1 MAYNKSFNPSEYRN
15 DGKVSWWKQV
25 KKPFLYM
32 GTALALLVGGVLG
45 YNALNK
51 ANTKRDAK
59 EEPIVQK
66 ATQPAENNL
75 KKAVSKLAQK
85 ETAANSKETATNTQE
100 AVSNVQETAASNASA
115 EKAKPKTRMVVD
127 YQFAIVPGLASDQ
140 VHLDP
145 AVARE
150 LAKNYRM
157 ADMAMDNWVASK
169 IQALK
174 GNDTRAKQYENAAI
188 RQFPELAK
196 CRTFQDVAF
205 ELYKKKAA
213 AGINTSSARAKI
225 SYSYLQKAARA
236 TNPESRL
243 KHLYKAVTLVP
254 EVGIMGP
261 NLEVARE
268 IALSFK
274 GENHVVMRAQLVEV
288 PLTNAATPAMLAA
301 QAEGR

>member
-1 MAYNKSFNPSEYRN
+1 MAYDKSYNPSEYRN
-15 DGKVSWWKQV
+15 DGKASWWKRE
-25 KKPFLYM
+25 KKPFLYT
-32 GTALALLVGGVLG
+32 GTALALFVGGVFG

-51 ANTKRDAK
+51 AAENRDTK

-66 ATQPAENNL
+66 ATQPVENNL

-85 ETAANSKETATNTQE
+85 ETAVNNTETA
-100 AVSNVQETAASNASA
+100 ANVQENAASDASA
-115 EKAKPKTRMVVD
+115 EKAKPKTRTVVD

-140 VHLDP
+140 VQLDP

-150 LAKNYRM
+150 LAKNYQM
-157 ADMAMDNWVASK
+157 ADAAMDNWVASK

-243 KHLYKAVTLVP
+243 KHLYKAVTLTP

-274 GENHVVMRAQLVEV
+274 GETHVVMRAQLVEV

>member
-1 MAYNKSFNPSEYRN
+1 MALF
-15 DGKVSWWKQV
+15 
-25 KKPFLYM
+25 
-32 GTALALLVGGVLG
+32 VGGILG

-51 ANTKRDAK
+51 AAENRDAK

-66 ATQPAENNL
+66 ATQPVENNL

-85 ETAANSKETATNTQE
+85 ETAANSTETA
-100 AVSNVQETAASNASA
+100 ANVQENAASDASA
-115 EKAKPKTRMVVD
+115 EKAKPKTRTVVD

-140 VHLDP
+140 VQLDP

-150 LAKNYRM
+150 LAKNYQM
-157 ADMAMDNWVASK
+157 ADAAMDNWVASK
-169 IQALK
+169 IQAVKRKPSLAWEYK
-174 GNDTRAKQYENAAI
+174 DAAI

-213 AGINTSSARAKI
+213 AGINTSSARAKV

-236 TNPESRL
+236 EKEETRL
-243 KHLYKAVTLVP
+243 RYLYKAITLAP

-274 GENHVVMRAQLVEV
+274 GETHVVMRAQLVEV